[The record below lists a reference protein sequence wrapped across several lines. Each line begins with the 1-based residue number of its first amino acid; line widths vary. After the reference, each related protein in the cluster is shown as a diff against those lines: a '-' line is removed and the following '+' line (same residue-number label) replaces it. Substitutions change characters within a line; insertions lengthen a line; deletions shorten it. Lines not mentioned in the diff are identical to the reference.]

1 MQLNSIT
8 FFFPYSFFQGEI
20 CVASS
25 RVLVQEGIYDE
36 FVKKL
41 LEKKKSWTVGD
52 PFDPKVRQGPQVKIG
67 NILKLVFKGMLEPK
81 NLMEVVRT
89 CICMPVDLDPDKA
102 IHSNIKLF

>member
-1 MQLNSIT
+1 M
-8 FFFPYSFFQGEI
+8 
-20 CVASS
+20 ASS
-25 RVLVQEGIYDE
+25 RVFVQEGIYDE

-67 NILKLVFKGMLEPK
+67 NILKFVFKGMLEPK

-89 CICMPVDLDPDKA
+89 CMPVDLDPNKT